1 MMPQRGRS
9 CVTIV
14 FYGQEF
20 LARIVRIAGA
30 ISESMSRGVTAVIHN
45 FSRRV
50 SDVVAR
56 PEFVTDLIQVVKSV
70 LAATLAWWL
79 SGVVLDSQ
87 MPFLAPWTALL
98 TVHATV
104 YRSLSRGVQ
113 STVASTIGVGI
124 SFLIGNFLGVSLWTF
139 ALALFVGL
147 AGARLSWIR
156 DEGVAIATTAIFV
169 LGSGFDSQQP
179 LLTERI
185 LEIAMGVAVGLVVNL
200 IVIPP
205 VRDQQAARY
214 VDSINRQ
221 MGDVLADMSAE
232 FSQSWDTDQA
242 ENWFNKTESMS
253 QELNS
258 AWQSVHFARESR
270 RINPRIALP
279 RRMRRHYQ
287 TNGSSAEAESY
298 EAILQ
303 RVDEGI
309 SHLRNLARTLREA
322 SYAEGEWDTRFREE
336 WTQIVADAGRS
347 IADPD
352 AEVEP
357 VYDRLEQLALDL
369 SDDQLLPKTSWP
381 LYGALITS
389 MRHIVVIVDDVASAR
404 QARESHWK

>member
-1 MMPQRGRS
+1 MTHS
-9 CVTIV
+9 
-14 FYGQEF
+14 
-20 LARIVRIAGA
+20 LARRFMDFVRG
-30 ISESMSRGVTAVIHN
+30 
-45 FSRRV
+45 
-50 SDVVAR
+50 
-56 PEFVTDLIQVVKSV
+56 PEFTTDLIQVVKSV
-70 LAATLAWWL
+70 LAATFAWWL
-79 SGVVLDSQ
+79 SGAVLDSQ
-87 MPFLAPWTALL
+87 MAFLAPWTALL

-169 LGSGFDSQQP
+169 LGAGFDSQQP
-179 LLTERI
+179 LLTDRI
-185 LEIAMGVAVGLVVNL
+185 LEIALGVAVGLVVNL

-221 MGDVLADMSAE
+221 MGDVLVDMASE
-232 FSQSWDTDQA
+232 FSRSWDTDQA
-242 ENWFNKTESMS
+242 ENWFSETEAMS
-253 QELNS
+253 RELNS
-258 AWQSVHFARESR
+258 AWQSVRFARESR
-270 RINPRIALP
+270 RINPRVRLP
-279 RRMRRHYQ
+279 LRGGRA
-287 TNGSSAEAESY
+287 NPNPAEAEDY
-298 EAILQ
+298 ESILQ

-322 SYAEGEWDTRFREE
+322 TYAEGEWDTRFRES
-336 WTQIVADAGRS
+336 WTEIVADAGRS

-352 AEVEP
+352 ADVEP
-357 VYDRLEQLALDL
+357 VFDRLEQLAVGL
-369 SDDQLLPKTSWP
+369 SDDQLLPKASWP

-389 MRHIVVIVDDVASAR
+389 LRHIVVIVDDVASAR
-404 QARESHWK
+404 GVREDSRRK

>member
-1 MMPQRGRS
+1 MVIDGPAILSSNVLSG
-9 CVTIV
+9 
-14 FYGQEF
+14 
-20 LARIVRIAGA
+20 GA
-30 ISESMSRGVTAVIHN
+30 CSEPLSRGETAVTDN
-45 FSRRV
+45 VARRAA
-50 SDVVAR
+50 DFIRR

-79 SGVVLDSQ
+79 SGVVLNSQ
-87 MPFLAPWTALL
+87 MAFIAPWTALL

-169 LGSGFDSQQP
+169 LGAGFDSQQP
-179 LLTERI
+179 LLTDRI
-185 LEIAMGVAVGLVVNL
+185 LEIAVGVAVGLVVNL

-221 MGDVLADMSAE
+221 MGDVLVDMSTE
-232 FSQSWDTDQA
+232 FSRSWDTDQA
-242 ENWFNKTESMS
+242 ENWFSETEAMS

-258 AWQSVHFARESR
+258 AWQSVRFARESR

-279 RRMRRHYQ
+279 HGFHRRQ
-287 TNGSSAEAESY
+287 QSTTGPAEKESY
-298 EAILQ
+298 ESILQ

-322 SYAEGEWDTRFREE
+322 SYAEGEWDTRFREQ
-336 WTQIVADAGRS
+336 WTEIVADAGRS

-357 VYDRLEQLALDL
+357 VFDRLEQLAVGL
-369 SDDQLLPKTSWP
+369 SDDQLLPKASWP

-389 MRHIVVIVDDVASAR
+389 LRHIVVIVDDVASAR
-404 QARESHWK
+404 EAREAEHRK